1 MDKEKQYPLD
11 VEGADYVTDALMNTL
26 NSSPGLLSNE
36 KFLFSST
43 NLSDGL
49 NVAATSGAVIVEE
62 HESVTGHVWQMCA
75 YPFMVIMRASGLN
88 SDRKIEAKEWMDKL
102 AEWLTRKAV
111 TIDGSTYQ
119 MKKWPELSGD
129 REIRRI
135 VRNTPAYLAEVTPD
149 KVESWV
155 MDLTIQYRQEFD
167 R

>member
-26 NSSPGLLSNE
+26 NSYPGLLSNE

-135 VRNTPAYLAEVTPD
+135 VRNTPAYLAEVPPD

>member
-26 NSSPGLLSNE
+26 NSYPGLLSNE

-88 SDRKIEAKEWMDKL
+88 SDRKI
-102 AEWLTRKAV
+102 
-111 TIDGSTYQ
+111 
-119 MKKWPELSGD
+119 
-129 REIRRI
+129 
-135 VRNTPAYLAEVTPD
+135 
-149 KVESWV
+149 
-155 MDLTIQYRQEFD
+155 
-167 R
+167 